1 MPFLAGFDISAIP
14 FKTDRTLRK
23 VPYVT
28 YALCFINLFIY
39 LSTLGRSDY
48 DVYNI
53 IRHYG
58 FIVNQPSL
66 LTLFTSAF
74 LHTELLHLA
83 GNLLML
89 WLVGT
94 VLEVGIGSI
103 VFLLLYLASLVCAIT
118 LYGVIGRLFMPDSL
132 GIPLV
137 GASGAIAGITG
148 LAAFRYFRVRV
159 LTIPLVS
166 FGGFP
171 IPLPVLLWIPL
182 WAYAVLFAG
191 RELMTGLTELNGGP
205 TSMVAHWAHIG
216 GLVVG
221 VVMAMVMNVAR
232 EGRREFALEDST
244 RAAAGQKP
252 RDRSLQELRG
262 LLREHP
268 NDPEILEAMA
278 GLLLVQGEH
287 EKARD
292 LYLKAVR
299 LFLAANLRDRA
310 AVSYLNVLHT
320 FPQTVLQ
327 PREQI
332 TLAATLESLGH
343 FQEAAQAFTLI
354 IDTYPHRE
362 EAQTAILR
370 TAQLDVR
377 YLNDPTSAE
386 YLLRLFIERYPES
399 HWHNLAQERL
409 RELTGSGKTT
419 KPPA

>member
-1 MPFLAGFDISAIP
+1 MPFFAGFDISAIP

-28 YALCFINLFIY
+28 YTLCFINILIY
-39 LSTLGRSDY
+39 LATLGRSDY
-48 DVYNI
+48 EVYTI
-53 IRHYG
+53 TRHYG
-58 FIVNQPSL
+58 FIVNQPSI

-83 GNLLML
+83 GNLLIL

-94 VLEVGIGSI
+94 VLEAGIGSV

-118 LYGVIGRLFMPDSL
+118 LYGVIGRLIMPDSL

-137 GASGAIAGITG
+137 GASGAISGITG
-148 LAAFRYFRVRV
+148 LAAFRYYRVRV
-159 LTIPLVS
+159 LTIPMVGLPGL
-166 FGGFP
+166 FIP
-171 IPLPVLLWIPL
+171 IPIPVLVWIPL

-191 RELMTGLTELNGGP
+191 RELLAGFTDLHGG
-205 TSMVAHWAHIG
+205 VAHWAHIG

-232 EGRREFALEDST
+232 EGRRENALEDST

-268 NDPEILEAMA
+268 NDPEIIEAMA
-278 GLLLVQGEH
+278 ALLLVQGEH

-292 LYLKAVR
+292 LYLKSVR

-320 FPQTVLQ
+320 FPKTVMQ

-354 IDTYPHRE
+354 IEAYPDRE
-362 EAQTAILR
+362 EAQTAIMR

-377 YLNDPTSAE
+377 YLHDPTSAE
-386 YLLRLFIERYPES
+386 YLLRLFLERYPES

-409 RELTGSGKTT
+409 RELKI
-419 KPPA
+419 KVKDR

>member
-28 YALCFINLFIY
+28 YTLCFINIFIY
-39 LSTLGRSDY
+39 LATLGRSNY

-53 IRHYG
+53 VHHYG
-58 FIVNQPSL
+58 FIVNDPSI

-74 LHTELLHLA
+74 LHTDLQHLA
-83 GNLLML
+83 GNLLIL

-94 VLEVGIGSI
+94 VLEVGIGSV

-118 LYGVIGRLFMPDSL
+118 LNGMIGRIFMPDSL

-137 GASGAIAGITG
+137 GASGAISGITG

-159 LTIPLVS
+159 LTIPVVS
-166 FGGFP
+166 IAGFP
-171 IPLPVLLWIPL
+171 IPLPILLWIPL
-182 WAYAVLFAG
+182 WVYAVLFTV
-191 RELMTGLTELNGGP
+191 RELLAGFSELSGGDG
-205 TSMVAHWAHIG
+205 SMVAHWAHIG

-278 GLLLVQGEH
+278 ALLLVQGEH
-287 EKARD
+287 EKSRD

-299 LFLAANLRDRA
+299 FFLAANLRDRA
-310 AVSYLNVLHT
+310 AVCYLNVLHS

-354 IDTYPHRE
+354 IDAYPNRE
-362 EAQTAILR
+362 EAQTAIMR
-370 TAQLDVR
+370 TAQLNVR
-377 YLNDPTSAE
+377 YLNDPVGAE
-386 YLLRLFIERYPES
+386 YLLRLFLERYPES

-409 RELTGSGKTT
+409 RELTGSGKTS
-419 KPPA
+419 KPSA